1 MLLELR
7 GGGMC
12 PEQYDVFLNGQE
24 VAYIR
29 HRHGITEVDVPL
41 WNRIAEFEDAVGDG
55 WYEDDEREEMLDKA
69 CRIIAQE
76 LKLDVPLEGK
86 WWWIN
91 NEQFDVFG
99 RHRLAGR

>member
-29 HRHGITEVDVPL
+29 HRHGITEVDVPF
-41 WNRIAEFEDAVGDG
+41 WNQIA
-55 WYEDDEREEMLDKA
+55 
-69 CRIIAQE
+69 
-76 LKLDVPLEGK
+76 
-86 WWWIN
+86 
-91 NEQFDVFG
+91 
-99 RHRLAGR
+99 